1 MFSDWTSARVV
12 NCARALAIAAMILG
26 VVALPTACTQGGN
39 GSGCVAYVLGTVF
52 EIDETSTVGFDD
64 RSSSGTLM
72 AVAIDANEAMGAPI
86 SALVIAVQFPLL
98 AVPSARD
105 FSPTCDTTVALDSY
119 THSQTNTATAAT
131 ASAPAT
137 SFVATALTDTAG
149 IIGMTH
155 TMNALLI
162 LDSNPDRY
170 FIAVSG
176 TVNVVRDDGSM
187 PTMATVTGELNF
199 VELDI
204 SGAGFLDETA
214 VILDGGEI
222 RLVENINFTVNTT
235 VQP

>member
-1 MFSDWTSARVV
+1 
-12 NCARALAIAAMILG
+12 
-26 VVALPTACTQGGN
+26 
-39 GSGCVAYVLGTVF
+39 
-52 EIDETSTVGFDD
+52 
-64 RSSSGTLM
+64 
-72 AVAIDANEAMGAPI
+72 
-86 SALVIAVQFPLL
+86 
-98 AVPSARD
+98 
-105 FSPTCDTTVALDSY
+105 
-119 THSQTNTATAAT
+119 
-131 ASAPAT
+131 
-137 SFVATALTDTAG
+137 
-149 IIGMTH
+149 MTH

-187 PTMATVTGELNF
+187 PTRATVTGELNF